1 MDNLGR
7 SGPRTAGDGQEFGA
21 RTIPAS
27 PRAQVGFSVALLLAS
42 VAASACAGPVENSIL
57 RSERQREIERLE
69 LQRDGQQRDTQLL
82 TLTIQEDELALRALR
97 DEAADLAARRRA
109 AARSVASETQQL
121 AVAEQER
128 AAVQAE
134 LVTVARDLEA
144 LRAAI
149 AEVATKELRLR
160 ALKAESADLDAQ
172 LAAAQQELSGKSLEQ
187 GAKLASL
194 RETLAKLG
202 AIEAQWAAVLPPPNA
217 PAVVAV
223 PNSGTV
229 PTPTDS
235 GKQ

>member
-1 MDNLGR
+1 M
-7 SGPRTAGDGQEFGA
+7 QKEFM
-21 RTIPAS
+21 
-27 PRAQVGFSVALLLAS
+27 
-42 VAASACAGPVENSIL
+42 
-57 RSERQREIERLE
+57 
-69 LQRDGQQRDTQLL
+69 
-82 TLTIQEDELALRALR
+82 
-97 DEAADLAARRRA
+97 
-109 AARSVASETQQL
+109 
-121 AVAEQER
+121 AVA
-128 AAVQAE
+128 V
-134 LVTVARDLEA
+134 DLEA

-194 RETLAKLG
+194 RETLAKLV
-202 AIEAQWAAVLPPPNA
+202 AIEAQWAAVLPPPPPSA